1 MRKLILSVALA
12 GCAVFGILDSMI
24 AGTAGAAD
32 NTSTSAKL
40 APVDVQEVS
49 GLLNEIQVQAI
60 EKALVR
66 SAREGSQ
73 ALILQVN
80 TRGAVVSR
88 ERMAELLGRIASA
101 DVPVAIWVGPSGSR
115 LYGLP
120 AQMLAA
126 ADVTAMAPGSRIEIG
141 RAHV

>member
-1 MRKLILSVALA
+1 MLFRSAA
-12 GCAVFGILDSMI
+12 
-24 AGTAGAAD
+24 AAD
-32 NTSTSAKL
+32 LT
-40 APVDVQEVS
+40 PVDVQEVS
-49 GLLNEIQVQAI
+49 GLLNEIQAQAI

-80 TRGAVVSR
+80 TRGAVISR
-88 ERMAELLGRIASA
+88 DRMAELLTNIARA
-101 DVPVAIWVGPSGSR
+101 KVPVAIWVGPSGSR
-115 LYGLP
+115 MYGMP

-126 ADVTAMAPGSRIEIG
+126 ADVTAMAPGSRIGRMGTPVKADGVTFDFEIG

>member
-12 GCAVFGILDSMI
+12 GCAIFGVLDSVM
-24 AGTAGAAD
+24 TNVAGAAD
-32 NTSTSAKL
+32 QSSTASKL

-60 EKALVR
+60 EKALDR

-88 ERMAELLGRIASA
+88 ERG
-101 DVPVAIWVGPSGSR
+101 
-115 LYGLP
+115 
-120 AQMLAA
+120 
-126 ADVTAMAPGSRIEIG
+126 
-141 RAHV
+141 